1 MYKTFQWLLIIV
13 LKMRGFSVILVLGR
27 CQSHPFLIP
36 PNHHSISATM
46 TFFSYKKWPYFCS
59 SDDIFI
65 YYSPCP
71 GPSSH
76 VSLNEW
82 PVLSPVS
89 GIIFWI
95 HKIRLADSVIDS
107 HSTMHCLR
115 HCSYHT
121 ILTFPDF
128 FIFYSTF
135 KLLILE
141 EGLYLVNNAIHFLA
155 LDRYHLA
162 HDWCYKY
169 VYWINE

>member
-1 MYKTFQWLLIIV
+1 MTSHHLSKNEGFQGGSSPWSLSVTPLSHTSQPPFYFSHNDIFQLQKVTIFLL
-13 LKMRGFSVILVLGR
+13 FWW
-27 CQSHPFLIP
+27 H
-36 PNHHSISATM
+36 
-46 TFFSYKKWPYFCS
+46 
-59 SDDIFI
+59 FI

-107 HSTMHCLR
+107 HSTMHCLC

-141 EGLYLVNNAIHFLA
+141 EESCLVNNGMHFLA
-155 LDRYHLA
+155 LDRYLLA
-162 HDWCYKY
+162 HDKCYKY